1 MKGTPARWA
10 GVPFSGRAWP
20 ALIRSI
26 PAGPDLIPKISV
38 HTPYSRPLRRDS

>member
-1 MKGTPARWA
+1 MKGTPAQRA
-10 GVPFSGRAWP
+10 GVPFSGRARP

-38 HTPYSRPLRRDS
+38 QAPYSRPLRRDS